1 MKHFLFFNGSD
12 LWNSKDFHFI
22 YKPNQSWIFVSR
34 DPGYF
39 DAIDKIG
46 QHFFGLPEPQRPRG
60 MFSGLMDSFFS
71 GNYSIN
77 LLFAT
82 CVIPNFRA

>member
-1 MKHFLFFNGSD
+1 MFK
-12 LWNSKDFHFI
+12 
-22 YKPNQSWIFVSR
+22 IFYR

-39 DAIDKIG
+39 EAIDKIG

-71 GNYSIN
+71 AMNESEDEDGSNPAPATTNNNINAPSISMDSQD
-77 LLFAT
+77 LD
-82 CVIPNFRA
+82 